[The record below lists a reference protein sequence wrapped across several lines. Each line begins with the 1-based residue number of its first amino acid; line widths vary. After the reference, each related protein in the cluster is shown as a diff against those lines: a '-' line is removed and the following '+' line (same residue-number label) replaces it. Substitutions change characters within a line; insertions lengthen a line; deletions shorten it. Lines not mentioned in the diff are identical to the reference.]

1 MDIFANNILNMC
13 VISWLSAQFFKIPF
27 NFLRTKKWDYKAC
40 MQAGGFP
47 SSHSST
53 VCTLCV
59 GVAKVYGVSST
70 IFAIV
75 AVFSGIVMYDAM
87 GVRRAAGDQ
96 AKVINLLT
104 EFMEDFAKKEFNFD
118 NLREV
123 LGHTPIEVAAG
134 IAWGVGIGLLMPA

>member
-1 MDIFANNILNMC
+1 MC
-13 VISWLSAQFFKIPF
+13 VLSWLSAQLFKIPF
-27 NFLRTKKWDYKAC
+27 NYVRTKQWDLKSC

-47 SSHSST
+47 SSHSSA
-53 VCTLCV
+53 VCTLCI
-59 GVAKVYGVSST
+59 GVAKLYGFDST
-70 IFAIV
+70 VFAIV
-75 AVFSGIVMYDAM
+75 AVFAGIVMYDAM

-104 EFMEDFAKKEFNFD
+104 EFMEDFAKKDFSFD

-134 IAWGVGIGLLMPA
+134 IAWGVGVGLLMPV